1 MDDDFQLHSP
11 SVDYLDGLRAADC
24 SVNTERNYAG
34 RLALYLSYA
43 VAHGID
49 WTTPTLQNL
58 ATYLRWL
65 VDEPL
70 PPRGLRP
77 DAEPKHRRPATANA
91 HLGTVCEFLR
101 WSSLRGLVPGSV
113 LRILARPKYLAY
125 LPDGFDPGED
135 GQNRTIGARAI
146 KFSVAVPGF
155 EWLTYEHVDQLLAVA
170 PHARDRFLLV
180 LLRDTGIR
188 IGEALGLRREDMHLL
203 PNSTTVGCTV
213 GGPHIHI
220 IRRSAN
226 ANGALAKSRR
236 PRWIPVDP
244 DTAGAYADYQYE
256 RDEVPTAAGSD
267 MVFVNLFASPL
278 GEPMKYPSTY
288 ELFVRLAQRAGLDA
302 HPHMVRHGTITRW
315 IRDGMP
321 RDTAQ
326 DFAGHASAYSM
337 KPYVHITGREM
348 REHAQRVNEIQKA
361 RNATWRWRKR

>member
-1 MDDDFQLHSP
+1 MIDEGFQLHQP
-11 SVDYLDGLRAADC
+11 SVDYLDGLRAANC
-24 SVNTERNYAG
+24 SVNTERSYAS
-34 RLALYLSYA
+34 RVALYLSYT
-43 VAHGID
+43 VARGID
-49 WTTPTLQNL
+49 WKAPTLQNL
-58 ATYLRWL
+58 AAYLRWL

-70 PPRGLRP
+70 SPRGRHP
-77 DAEPKHRRPATANA
+77 GPEPKHRQSATANA

-101 WSSLRGLVPGSV
+101 WSSLRGLVSSSV
-113 LRILARPKYLAY
+113 INILAQPKYLAY

-135 GQNRTIGARAI
+135 GQNRTIRSRAI
-146 KFSVAVPGF
+146 KLSVAVPGF
-155 EWLTYEHVDQLLAVA
+155 AWLTYEHIDQMLAVTR
-170 PHARDRFLLV
+170 HARDRFLLII
-180 LLRDTGIR
+180 LRDTGIR

-203 PNSTTVGCTV
+203 PNSTAFGCAV
-213 GGPHIHI
+213 IGPHIHV

-226 ANGALAKSRR
+226 RNRALAKSRK

-256 RDEVPTAAGSD
+256 RDEIPQAAGSD

-278 GEPMKYPSTY
+278 GEAMKYPSTY
-288 ELFVRLAQRAGLDA
+288 ELFKRIAKKASLDA

-315 IRDGMP
+315 IKDGMQ

-326 DFAGHASAYSM
+326 DFSGHASEYSM

-361 RNATWRWRKR
+361 RKSK